1 MHVMNVCGVAEPYPL
16 IKQALAWPF
25 RKPLLY
31 LTMVFLG
38 FLWSHMIDAKA
49 AHETI
54 WASGGTDSISD
65 RKGIQAQG
73 WLLSWA
79 RSDALDAVWMWILV
93 ETTTVVFSASSLGLE
108 KFSCPEISARL
119 CWSDACHNMSY
130 SGIICTNLNKSVQLE
145 LPHP

>member
-1 MHVMNVCGVAEPYPL
+1 
-16 IKQALAWPF
+16 
-25 RKPLLY
+25 
-31 LTMVFLG
+31 MVFLG

-79 RSDALDAVWMWILV
+79 RSDALDAV
-93 ETTTVVFSASSLGLE
+93 
-108 KFSCPEISARL
+108 
-119 CWSDACHNMSY
+119 
-130 SGIICTNLNKSVQLE
+130 
-145 LPHP
+145 